1 MNFISKFLNRFLDT
15 KEKKVG
21 FYATVIFH
29 FVLIIV
35 FLLTTIHAI
44 VSEETSFVL
53 DFSKQEQMEKEVKIE
68 KMKEDISKQLDEI
81 GRASCRE
88 IVLR

>member
-21 FYATVIFH
+21 FYSTVIFH
-29 FVLIIV
+29 FVLVIV

-44 VSEETSFVL
+44 VSEETSVVL
-53 DFSKQEQMEKEVKIE
+53 DFSNEEQLEIEKKIE
-68 KMKEDISKQLDEI
+68 KMNEEI
-81 GRASCRE
+81 GKQ
-88 IVLR
+88 